1 MARFLI
7 DSLGPG
13 QAVERALAAASWYEP
28 NRMERRYWER
38 VADAV
43 RRLRGS

>member
-13 QAVERALAAASWYEP
+13 QAVERALATASWYE
-28 NRMERRYWER
+28 NRVERRYWER